1 MTHNIL
7 ADMLNAAQK
16 ATDDL
21 SGNALAAFL
30 QCEDD
35 KEAFAIWAQ
44 HFEANTATCG
54 LPIRQWLAQ
63 QIALIDELIAEQ
75 LNAILHHK
83 KFQRLEAS
91 WRSLK
96 KLCDE
101 SYPYPDIRLRLLNVS
116 WSEICKDIAKAQDF
130 DQSQLFQR
138 IYSDEFGT
146 PGGQP
151 YGILIGDYYVSHR
164 PYTGHNQNDLEALQ
178 GMAQI
183 AAASFAPFICG
194 AAPQLFGLD
203 HYDTLGSHLNFQAIF
218 QQQEYIKWRAF
229 RQSEDSRFVALTL
242 PRIILRAPHHNTSGM
257 FPFEEQCYKPEHY
270 LWGNASF
277 AFASVIIRE
286 FGEIGWFAQTR
297 GVPRD
302 QLAGGVVTGYEPL
315 PIPDGTGAYH
325 ILTDVIITDS
335 IERELND
342 LGLMAL
348 CQCYGVPLAAF
359 HSNPSLHAPQTF
371 SSKSATANARI
382 SAMLQQVLCAS
393 RFAHYLKVMIRD
405 MVGSYSTEQ
414 ECELL
419 LTQWLNQ
426 YTTGRDDLSWEMR
439 AKYPLRDARL
449 QVREL
454 PGKPGQYTC
463 VIYLKP
469 HYIAENL
476 VSELKLTTE
485 LSQSNIGARG

>member
-1 MTHNIL
+1 MNTNTL
-7 ADMLNAAQK
+7 ADLLNTTQA
-16 ATDDL
+16 ATDRL
-21 SGNALAAFL
+21 SANALAAFL

-35 KEAFAIWAQ
+35 SESLQLWLQ
-44 HFEANTATCG
+44 HFDANPASRQ
-54 LPIRQWLAQ
+54 LPVIPWLAQ
-63 QIALIDELIAEQ
+63 QVALIEELINEQ
-75 LNAILHHK
+75 LNAILHHPD
-83 KFQRLEAS
+83 FQRLEAS

-101 SYPYPDIRLRLLNVS
+101 SYPYPDIKLRLLNVN
-116 WSEICKDIAKAQDF
+116 WNEISKDIAKAQEF

-151 YGILIGDYYVSHR
+151 YGLLIGDYYVSHR
-164 PYTGHNQNDLEALQ
+164 PYPGYPYNDIETLQ
-178 GMAQI
+178 GLAQV

-203 HYDTLGSHLNFQAIF
+203 DYQTLGSHLNFSAIF
-218 QQQEYIKWRAF
+218 QQQEYIKWRSF
-229 RQSEDSRFVALTL
+229 RQSEDTRFVALTL
-242 PRIILRAPHHNTSGM
+242 PRIILREPHQPHAGE
-257 FPFEEQCYKPEHY
+257 FPFQERCQQPADY
-270 LWGNASF
+270 LWGNAAF
-277 AFASVIIRE
+277 AFASVVIRE

-297 GVPRD
+297 GVPRN
-302 QLAGGVVTGYEPL
+302 QLAGGVVTGYQPV
-315 PIPDGTGAYH
+315 PIPDSTGAYH
-325 ILTDVIITDS
+325 ILTDVVITDT

-342 LGLMAL
+342 LGLMTL

-359 HSNPSLHAPQTF
+359 HSNPSLHSAKTF
-371 SSKSATANARI
+371 NDKSATANARI

-405 MVGSYSTEQ
+405 KVGSYSTEK
-414 ECELL
+414 ECELM
-419 LTQWLNQ
+419 LTQWLNK

-449 QVREL
+449 QVREI

-485 LSQSNIGARG
+485 LANVSFGARG

>member
-1 MTHNIL
+1 MTNSIL
-7 ADMLNAAQK
+7 ADMLSAAQK
-16 ATDDL
+16 ATDDP

-30 QCEDD
+30 RCEDD
-35 KEAFAIWAQ
+35 MEAFSIWAQ
-44 HFEANTATCG
+44 HFEANAATRI

-75 LNAILHHK
+75 LNAILHHNN
-83 KFQRLEAS
+83 FQRLEAS

-101 SYPYPDIRLRLLNVS
+101 SYLYPDIQLRLLNVS
-116 WSEICKDIAKAQDF
+116 WSEVCKDIAKAQDF

-138 IYSDEFGT
+138 IYFDEFGT
-146 PGGQP
+146 PGGRP

-164 PYTGHNQNDLEALQ
+164 PYKGHPHNDLEALQ

-218 QQQEYIKWRAF
+218 QQQEYIKWREF

-242 PRIILRAPHHNTSGM
+242 PRILLRTPHQITSGM
-257 FPFEEQCYKPEHY
+257 FPFEEECYRPEDY
-270 LWGNASF
+270 LRGNASF

-359 HSNPSLHAPQTF
+359 HSNPSLHAARTYDSQ
-371 SSKSATANARI
+371 SATANARI

-405 MVGSYSTEQ
+405 MVGSYATEKD
-414 ECELL
+414 CELL
-419 LTQWLNQ
+419 LTKWLHK